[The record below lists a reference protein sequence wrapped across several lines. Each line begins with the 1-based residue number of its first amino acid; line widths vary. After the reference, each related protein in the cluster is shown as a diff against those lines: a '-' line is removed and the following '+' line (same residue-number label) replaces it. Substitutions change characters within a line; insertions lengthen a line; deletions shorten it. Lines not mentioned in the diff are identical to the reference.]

1 MKKQYTDSA
10 GIRSV
15 LQSLRAKL
23 DRKFRTEA
31 ERVDKM
37 IAEDRSALPKFDM

>member
-15 LQSLRAKL
+15 LHSFRAKL
-23 DRKFRTEA
+23 DKIFRTEA
-31 ERVDKM
+31 ERVVKM
-37 IAEDRSALPKFDM
+37 IVEI